1 MSFINSTWLVF
12 VFILSGLLFSQ
23 QVQAKPTSAP
33 IKIQSQSK
41 ALTKAIVR
49 DYINTSVAII
59 KLQEKMKGQAGQYEN
74 VIQSFYKK
82 REAFLKSK
90 GWTVEEFEN
99 TQERILAAQYALEK
113 NADFKSEKEFNKKI
127 AEIESNSIYT
137 AKQKSGI
144 IEIERHD
151 RKHTLEE
158 IIKPTKPDWPAVK
171 AYQKELEHLT
181 DYAAQNRSD
190 PPVVK

>member
-1 MSFINSTWLVF
+1 MSFIKSTCIVCVF
-12 VFILSGLLFSQ
+12 MLSGFLFAP
-23 QVQAKPTSAP
+23 QVQAETTSTP
-33 IKIQSQSK
+33 FKIQSQSK
-41 ALTKAIVR
+41 ALTEATVR
-49 DYINTSVAII
+49 DYIKTSIAITE
-59 KLQEKMKGQAGQYEN
+59 LQQKMKSQADRYEN

-113 NADFKSEKEFNKKI
+113 NADLKSEKEFNKKI
-127 AEIESNSIYT
+127 AEIESNSNYT
-137 AKQKSGI
+137 AEQKSGI

-151 RKHTLEE
+151 RKHTLEK
-158 IIKPTKPDWPAVK
+158 IINPTKPDWPAVK